1 MKDIK
6 RIGVLTSGGD
16 APGMNAAVRAIVRS
30 GLYHG
35 FEMYGVY
42 NGYNGLLNEEIMK
55 LEARDVGNILQRG
68 GTFLATARAPEFAKP
83 EGVKKAIENAKKYGI
98 GAMVVVGG
106 DGSFRGARDLTNNG
120 LPTIGVPGT
129 IDNDI
134 ACSEYTI
141 GFDTALNT
149 AMEAIDKIKDTCT
162 SHQRCS
168 IVEVMGRHA
177 GYLAVQVAIATGA
190 ENVLIPEIEF
200 NLDEVVAN
208 VKKTMEAGKKNHI
221 IVVAE
226 GIPLD
231 GKITSTKM
239 AKIIEEETGMETRP
253 AILGHMQRGGSPTL
267 KDRVIATKMGEEA
280 ISLLKDGKSN
290 RVVVIRKGDIT
301 DVDINEGLAIPRKPI
316 DEREYRL
323 VSMLSI

>member
-98 GAMVVVGG
+98 DAMVVVGG

-134 ACSEYTI
+134 SCSDYTI

-190 ENVLIPEIEF
+190 ENVIIPEMEF
-200 NLDEVVAN
+200 NFDDIVQN
-208 VKKTMEAGKKNHI
+208 VKKTMERGKKNYI

-226 GIPLD
+226 GISLD
-231 GKITSTKM
+231 GNITSTKM
-239 AKIIEEETGMETRP
+239 AKIIEEETGMETRA

-267 KDRVIATKMGEEA
+267 NDRVVATKMGEEA
-280 ISLLKDGKSN
+280 ISLLKAGKSN
-290 RVVVIRKGDIT
+290 RVVVIRNGHIT
-301 DVDINEGLAIPRKPI
+301 DVDINEGLAMPRKPI

-323 VSMLSI
+323 VSMLS